1 MNDLSG
7 LPKERQRLLNRSTG
21 GEFTPLAYLNIIQRG
36 TLDEWVY
43 LWQACN
49 EDPETRQAVID
60 LLEAGDPHLKEEIAR
75 QGIAEITLFQ
85 LDDMVVLYSEV
96 ADSAAWDR
104 LWASDVHHRWG
115 SELMDPLMHY
125 RDDGVIDSRE
135 LREIW
140 HFAPA
145 AE

>member
-1 MNDLSG
+1 MPSRYDHGDGHQEASASVG
-7 LPKERQRLLNRSTG
+7 ATRIRSVQVSESMRKAFVLKLKPG
-21 GEFTPLAYLNIIQRG
+21 ALDQYIYWHDNI
-36 TLDEWVY
+36 W
-43 LWQACN
+43 
-49 EDPETRQAVID
+49 PE
-60 LLEAGDPHLKEEIAR
+60 LKEEIAR

-85 LDDMVVLYSEV
+85 LDDMVFLYSEV

-125 RDDGVIDSRE
+125 RDDGVVDSRE

-145 AE
+145 EG

>member
-1 MNDLSG
+1 MPRGGGLSVSDTLRKAFVLKLKPG
-7 LPKERQRLLNRSTG
+7 ALDD
-21 GEFTPLAYLNIIQRG
+21 YIYWHDNI
-36 TLDEWVY
+36 W
-43 LWQACN
+43 
-49 EDPETRQAVID
+49 PELTA
-60 LLEAGDPHLKEEIAR
+60 EIAS

-85 LDDMVVLYSEV
+85 LDDMVFLYSEV
-96 ADSAAWDR
+96 ADSEAWDR

-125 RDDGVIDSRE
+125 RDDGVVDSRQ